1 MFKHKLPFLA
11 ISLFFTLFNFQSKIM
26 AQTVSIPDAN
36 FEQALIDLGYDT
48 NGLNG
53 NILEVDALAV
63 TILDINDPQNNV
75 SLPNVYASITD
86 LTGIEAFVNLSE
98 FNASKNEFNSVDI
111 SNNTLLTSLVLEDC
125 LNLNTLDV
133 SANTNLI
140 TLNLGRSRI
149 SGTIDLSNLNNL
161 ENLYLQSN
169 STLTSLDLTN
179 NPNLEVVW
187 ASWNQLSSLDVSGNL
202 ALKELWIHN
211 NSINSIDL
219 SNNNSLEILSI
230 RNTGMS
236 SLDVS
241 NNSMLTRIDCN
252 GNNLSTINLS
262 NNLLLETLYAQDNQ
276 ITAIDVTNN
285 TLLKNLQLFNNL
297 ISTIDVTNN
306 SALEILYLENNQLT
320 SVDVSQNTSLQ
331 NLAVGLNPLTSLDVS
346 ALTQLPILTAENT
359 LISSLDL
366 SQNVNLEQL
375 WVANNPNLTS
385 IDFTNNPLLF
395 NLGIFNTPV
404 ESLELSNNAIIRLH
418 AQDMPNL
425 SRLDMNNGNNTNVTE
440 IYLTNNPNLGC
451 ITVDD
456 VAYATNNWTN
466 VDPGVSFSLACTL
479 EVPTLERNA
488 LIALYNSTD
497 GANWTD
503 NTNWNSAEPVST
515 WAGVTVEN
523 GHVTRIDKNRGNLV
537 GTLPL
542 ELQNLPY
549 LEHLQLSRNNLSGT
563 VPDLTGLTNLN
574 FFNINLNDFQF
585 GDFENEY
592 ATYAANITTFGAG
605 GMNKVDLES
614 DVDLVIGETYVMD
627 MPAISGTG
635 VTYQWYKNNEPI
647 IGETGLI
654 YTITNA
660 QETDAGNYTCKASSS
675 IIPELVIERET
686 VHIYREILASDRAAL
701 VALYNATNGAGW
713 NDNTNWNTAAPVYE
727 WYGVTVSDNRVIELN
742 LGSNNLTG
750 TLPADLGDLDNL
762 EKLVLNFN
770 QITGNIPTQL
780 GNCTSLIELNLWDNN
795 LLGSIPSELGNCTS
809 LEVLSLENNQLTGN
823 IPASFSNLTA
833 MVSFWV
839 NGNLLSGDIPDIAS
853 NWPDLYYFSIGDI
866 NGTGSYN
873 NFTGTLDLSNNPAL
887 SGCWVEHNNLS
898 ALNLQN
904 GNNTNFIANNFNAT
918 NNPSLECI
926 QVDNATYSFT
936 NWTNLDPQ
944 TSFSTDCSNTT
955 TIAIPDT
962 NFEQAL
968 IDLGF
973 DTNGLNGNILETNA
987 LAITQINI
995 IDPINNVNLPNVTAA
1010 ISDLTGI
1017 EGFTNLVSLYANDN
1031 SISTI
1036 DVSQNTAL
1044 EYLYLSNNQ
1053 LTGLDISNNLNLI
1066 RLVANDNAITT
1077 LDVTQNVALERLQ
1090 IENNQI
1096 STIDV
1101 TNNTALIVLYLENN
1115 LLTSVDVSQNTSLL
1129 NLAVG
1134 LNPITSLDV
1143 TMLPQLPI
1151 LTTEGTLIS
1160 SLDLS
1165 NNVNLEQLWVADNP
1179 NLIHLDVSHNPLL
1192 FNLGVYN
1199 TAIESLDL
1207 SNNAIAT
1214 LYASNNPNLYRLDMN
1229 NGNNTNVTHF
1239 DAANNPS
1246 LECISVDDAAY
1257 STANWANLDVTT
1269 SFSEDCNGVWTVYT
1283 PDEDF
1288 SDAMADY
1295 IAIIDGDNDG
1305 MITYEE
1311 AAAYTGTLDLSNQS
1325 IEDIT
1330 GLEAF
1335 TSVTEINLQGNN
1347 ITDLS
1352 GLIDSDALILTR
1364 NSGEFRTVERRNFT
1378 ALQVLNCSNN
1388 NLTSLDVSIIETL
1401 VSLDCSN
1408 NQLEVLNVQNGNNIN
1423 FTNFDASGN
1432 PGLFCALVDDVS
1444 HSNTNWTAKDVQ
1456 TLFSDTDCHAKLQP
1470 KVLLQGAMLNPVSG
1484 EENLMRDNLRSLGHI
1499 PLTSPYMDALTC
1511 DASVFNVTGNNA
1523 IVDWIE
1529 VSLRDASDPQNV
1541 LKTRS
1546 ALLQRDGDIVDVDGV
1561 SEIAFQLWAKAY
1573 YISFNHRNHL
1583 GIMSN
1588 SSNILNF
1595 VPEVH
1600 DFTNGSLATYG
1611 SHAQVT
1617 LDSGAT
1623 ALWAG
1628 NVNGDDRI
1636 RFQGSENDTNLIKDQ
1651 VLTHPDNTSINNLF
1665 FYFDYDNADVDM
1677 DGRIRF
1683 QGSGNDSNLIKD
1695 VILSHPDNTAL
1706 NNLFFILTQIPNN

>member
-1 MFKHKLPFLA
+1 MKYLLQLKFQLLATFLFVV
-11 ISLFFTLFNFQSKIM
+11 FF
-26 AQTVSIPDAN
+26 
-36 FEQALIDLGYDT
+36 
-48 NGLNG
+48 
-53 NILEVDALAV
+53 NI
-63 TILDINDPQNNV
+63 Q
-75 SLPNVYASITD
+75 
-86 LTGIEAFVNLSE
+86 
-98 FNASKNEFNSVDI
+98 
-111 SNNTLLTSLVLEDC
+111 
-125 LNLNTLDV
+125 
-133 SANTNLI
+133 
-140 TLNLGRSRI
+140 
-149 SGTIDLSNLNNL
+149 
-161 ENLYLQSN
+161 Q
-169 STLTSLDLTN
+169 STLAQVPQS
-179 NPNLEVVW
+179 E
-187 ASWNQLSSLDVSGNL
+187 
-202 ALKELWIHN
+202 KE
-211 NSINSIDL
+211 
-219 SNNNSLEILSI
+219 
-230 RNTGMS
+230 
-236 SLDVS
+236 
-241 NNSMLTRIDCN
+241 
-252 GNNLSTINLS
+252 
-262 NNLLLETLYAQDNQ
+262 
-276 ITAIDVTNN
+276 
-285 TLLKNLQLFNNL
+285 
-297 ISTIDVTNN
+297 
-306 SALEILYLENNQLT
+306 
-320 SVDVSQNTSLQ
+320 
-331 NLAVGLNPLTSLDVS
+331 
-346 ALTQLPILTAENT
+346 
-359 LISSLDL
+359 
-366 SQNVNLEQL
+366 
-375 WVANNPNLTS
+375 
-385 IDFTNNPLLF
+385 
-395 NLGIFNTPV
+395 
-404 ESLELSNNAIIRLH
+404 
-418 AQDMPNL
+418 
-425 SRLDMNNGNNTNVTE
+425 
-440 IYLTNNPNLGC
+440 
-451 ITVDD
+451 
-456 VAYATNNWTN
+456 
-466 VDPGVSFSLACTL
+466 
-479 EVPTLERNA
+479 A
-488 LIALYNSTD
+488 LIALYNSA
-497 GANWTD
+497 GGPNWTD
-503 NTNWNSAEPVST
+503 NTNWNTAEPVST
-515 WAGVTVEN
+515 WAGITVLN
-523 GHVTRIDKNRGNLV
+523 DHVTRIEKNRGNLV

-987 LAITQINI
+987 LAVTQLYIN
-995 IDPINNVNLPNVTAA
+995 DPINNVNLPNVNTT

-1017 EGFTNLVSLYANDN
+1017 EAFTNLTRLVAMDN
-1031 SISTI
+1031 SLTSINVT
-1036 DVSQNTAL
+1036 QNTAL
-1044 EYLYLSNNQ
+1044 EWLYLGNNQ
-1053 LTGLDISNNLNLI
+1053 LSTIDISSNLALIRLNIIDNNFSNIDVTNHTALAQLYIGGNNFSNIDVSNNLNLE
-1066 RLVANDNAITT
+1066 RLSANDNQLTSM
-1077 LDVTQNVALERLQ
+1077 NVAGNTLLKRLELQ
-1090 IENNQI
+1090 NNQI
-1096 STIDV
+1096 PTIDV
-1101 TNNTALIVLYLENN
+1101 TNNTALEVLYLENN
-1115 LLTSVDVSQNTSLL
+1115 QLTSVDVSQNTSLL

-1134 LNPITSLDV
+1134 INPITSLDIS
-1143 TMLPQLPI
+1143 MLPQLPI

-1165 NNVNLEQLWVADNP
+1165 QNINLTQLWIADNP
-1179 NLIHLDVSHNPLL
+1179 NVTNIDLSNNPLL
-1192 FNLGVYN
+1192 FNLGAYN
-1199 TAIESLDL
+1199 TPLESLDL
-1207 SNNAIAT
+1207 SNNAIT
-1214 LYASNNPNLYRLDMN
+1214 RLYASDMPNLYRLDLA
-1229 NGNNTNVTHF
+1229 NGNNTNVTEIYLT
-1239 DAANNPS
+1239 NNPS

-1257 STANWANLDVTT
+1257 ATTNWTNVDPTAAY
-1269 SFSEDCNGVWTVYT
+1269 SEDCNSVWTVYT
-1283 PDEDF
+1283 TDTNLDT
-1288 SDAMADY
+1288 
-1295 IAIIDGDNDG
+1295 AINAYLGVIDTDMDG
-1305 MITYEE
+1305 VMSYEE
-1311 AAAYTGTLDLSNQS
+1311 AAAFTGTLDLSGS
-1325 IEDIT
+1325 GIIDIT

-1335 TSVTEINLQGNN
+1335 TSVTEINLSGNS
-1347 ITDLS
+1347 ITDIS
-1352 GLIDSDALILTR
+1352 SLIFGNVVTLTR
-1364 NSGEFRTVERRNFT
+1364 NGSQFKTVERRAFNS
-1378 ALQVLNCSNN
+1378 LQILNCSNN
-1388 NLTSLDVSIIETL
+1388 NLKNLDVSVITTL
-1401 VSLDCSN
+1401 ISLNCSN
-1408 NQLEVLNVQNGNNIN
+1408 NQLEILNVKNGNNTN
-1423 FTNFDASGN
+1423 FVSFDASGN
-1432 PGLFCALVDDVS
+1432 PGLYCALVDDVAYADA
-1444 HSNTNWTAKDVQ
+1444 NWTAKDGQ